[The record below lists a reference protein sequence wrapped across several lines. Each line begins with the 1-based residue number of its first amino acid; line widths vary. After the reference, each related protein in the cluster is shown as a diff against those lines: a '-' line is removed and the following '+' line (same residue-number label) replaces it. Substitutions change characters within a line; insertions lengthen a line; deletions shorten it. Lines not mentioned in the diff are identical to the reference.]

1 MVNLLSRET
10 LKVVSF
16 DKIIKEDIIFNKEEI
31 TKYTVDKKN
40 KSITV
45 DVVLTGDDTVLI
57 DNETH
62 RFFNSDFIDEP
73 KEVDLWV
80 LIDKKR
86 GVI

>member
-1 MVNLLSRET
+1 MSRET

-16 DKIIKEDIIFNKEEI
+16 DKIVKEDVVFNKEEI

-62 RFFNSDFIDEP
+62 RFFNSDFIAEP
-73 KEVDLWV
+73 KEVDLWE

-86 GVI
+86 RDI